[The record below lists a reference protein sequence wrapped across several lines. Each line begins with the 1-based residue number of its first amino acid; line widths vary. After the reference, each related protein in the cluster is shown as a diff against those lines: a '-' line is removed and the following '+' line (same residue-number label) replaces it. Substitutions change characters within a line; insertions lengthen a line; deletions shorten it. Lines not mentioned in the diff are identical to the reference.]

1 MNPGILTSGYRPPP
15 MPYGLLGSPCAVPT
29 IDPYGYDVDATRYIE
44 AVERADRQRLEL
56 DVRLA
61 INAFITGCKADGIW
75 SSIRASCLLCG
86 ARTLAGALTPL
97 VGAAPS
103 NGGPFVQADYT
114 RGGSAPGLKGNASTK
129 FLNTNRADNADGQD
143 DAHRS
148 VWVTQLA
155 SSTNNFWFYYGAS
168 GATNTDHSTSPTAN
182 GMDYIRSRNG
192 AAFVSGTHTTGL
204 KAMSRSA
211 AGSFAWVSGPS
222 SGTISAVSS
231 SPTTNPVHIFGA
243 GGRTDNRGDS
253 RIAFYSVGS
262 ALTLSVLQSR
272 VSTLVSAMANVT

>member
-1 MNPGILTSGYRPPP
+1 
-15 MPYGLLGSPCAVPT
+15 V
-29 IDPYGYDVDATRYIE
+29 
-44 AVERADRQRLEL
+44 
-56 DVRLA
+56 A
-61 INAFITGCKADGIW
+61 INDFVVGCKTDGIW
-75 SSIRASCLLCG
+75 SSIKASCILMG

-97 VGAAPS
+97 VGSAPTNS
-103 NGGPFVQADYT
+103 GPFVLADYT
-114 RGGSAPGLKGNASTK
+114 RGGSAPGFKGNGSTK

-143 DAHRS
+143 DSHRS

-155 SSTNNFWFYYGAS
+155 SSTNNFWIYYGAS

-211 AGSFAWVSGPS
+211 AGSFTWVSGAS
-222 SGTISAVSS
+222 SGTISAASS
-231 SPTTNPVHIFGA
+231 SPATNPVNIFGS
-243 GGRTDNRGDS
+243 GGRTDSRTDS

-262 ALTLSVLQSR
+262 ALTLSLLQSR

>member
-1 MNPGILTSGYRPPP
+1 MSTRLLRPRAA
-15 MPYGLLGSPCAVPT
+15 GGDS
-29 IDPYGYDVDATRYIE
+29 DVRNYIA
-44 AVERADRQRLEL
+44 AVEIADGQQLEQAVK
-56 DVRLA
+56 DA
-61 INAFITGCKADGIW
+61 IRDFILGCKADGIW
-75 SSIRASCLLCG
+75 SAIKASCILMG

-97 VGAAPS
+97 VGTAPT
-103 NGGPFVQADYT
+103 NGGPFVLADYT

-168 GATNTDHSTSPTAN
+168 GSTNTDHSTSPTVN

-192 AAFVSGTHTTGL
+192 AAFVSGTHTTGM

-211 AGSFAWVSGPS
+211 AGSFTWVSGAS
-222 SGTISAVSS
+222 SGTISWASS
-231 SPTTNPVHIFGA
+231 SPTTSPVHIFGA
-243 GGRTDNRGDS
+243 GSRTDNRGDS

-262 ALTLSVLQSR
+262 ALMLSLLQSR